1 MKNIKVLSA
10 FLMCLFAL
18 NFTACSSGGDDNDSG
33 SGGGSGSGNS
43 GSNFSDIYGGWR
55 YEAGDECYLYH
66 FFDDNSNALLI
77 ENPDSKNY
85 YRSPMT
91 YKVNNTA
98 DTLMLTLEDETQKVY
113 AINLLD
119 SAKLVLQSAGEDAM
133 YVFMRYAGNADE
145 DYPERIIPKVDAVD
159 LGLSV
164 KWAPYNVGATAPEE
178 YGDYFAWGETETKDT
193 YTFDNCETWYLEL
206 GNISGNIKYDAATA
220 CWRDGWR
227 MPTCDELEELRNN
240 CIWMWTT
247 QNGVNGY
254 NVTGSNGNSIFL
266 PAGGWRYGS
275 TQYYAEEYG
284 CYWSSMPYDIGS
296 RSAYS
301 FDFTGSSCS
310 FEWFGR
316 GYGFN
321 VRPVKQ

>member
-10 FLMCLFAL
+10 FLMCLLAL
-18 NFTACSSGGDDNDSG
+18 NFTACSSGGDDND
-33 SGGGSGSGNS
+33 GGSGSGNNGGNG
-43 GSNFSDIYGGWR
+43 GSNYSDIYGGWR
-55 YEAGDECYLYH
+55 YEAGDICYLYH
-66 FFDDNSNALLI
+66 FFDDKSNALFI

-98 DTLMLTLEDETQKVY
+98 DTLTLTLEDKTPKVY
-113 AINLLD
+113 TINLLD
-119 SAKLVLQSAGEDAM
+119 SAKLVLQPAGEDAM
-133 YVFMRYAGNADE
+133 YVFMRYAGNIDE

-164 KWAPYNVGATAPEE
+164 KWAPYNVGATVPEE
-178 YGDYFAWGETETKDT
+178 YGDYFAWGETDTKET
-193 YTFDNCETWYLEL
+193 YTFDNCATWDLEF

-227 MPTCDELEELRNN
+227 MPTCNELEELRNN
-240 CIWMWTT
+240 CVWMWTT

-275 TQYYAEEYG
+275 TQYYAGEYG
-284 CYWSSMPYDIGS
+284 CYWTSMPYDIGS

-301 FDFTGSSCS
+301 LDFAGGVCS